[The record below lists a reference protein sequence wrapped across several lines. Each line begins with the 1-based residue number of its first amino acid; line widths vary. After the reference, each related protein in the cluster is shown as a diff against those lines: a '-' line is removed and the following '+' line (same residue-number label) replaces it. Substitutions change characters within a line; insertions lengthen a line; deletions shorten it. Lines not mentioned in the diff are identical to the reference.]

1 MTRGKHT
8 SKSAERIWKNKP
20 NVSSSE
26 RIKSRGGGTEREIS
40 PVRRTRLQ
48 EPQNDTLR
56 VEAKP
61 AEGRSMTGTAQVV
74 VVEEEEEE
82 EEVVEVVV
90 EARNVGT
97 QIAMGH
103 TVRSGSRAMPMPA
116 NG

>member
-1 MTRGKHT
+1 MLSQILVEHWALHA
-8 SKSAERIWKNKP
+8 AEML
-20 NVSSSE
+20 VDAVA
-26 RIKSRGGGTEREIS
+26 GGLL
-40 PVRRTRLQ
+40 V
-48 EPQNDTLR
+48 
-56 VEAKP
+56 
-61 AEGRSMTGTAQVV
+61 VV

-82 EEVVEVVV
+82 EVEVVV

>member
-20 NVSSSE
+20 NVSSTE
-26 RIKSRGGGTEREIS
+26 RIKSRGGGTERESS

-56 VEAKP
+56 VETKP
-61 AEGRSMTGTAQVV
+61 AEGRSMTGTAQV
-74 VVEEEEEE
+74 
-82 EEVVEVVV
+82 VVV

-116 NG
+116 TG

>member
-26 RIKSRGGGTEREIS
+26 RIKSRGGGTERENS

-74 VVEEEEEE
+74 VEE
-82 EEVVEVVV
+82 EEVEEVV

-116 NG
+116 TG

>member
-20 NVSSSE
+20 NVSSTE
-26 RIKSRGGGTEREIS
+26 RIKSRGGGTERESS

-56 VEAKP
+56 VETKP

-82 EEVVEVVV
+82 EEEEVV

-116 NG
+116 TG

>member
-20 NVSSSE
+20 NVSSTE
-26 RIKSRGGGTEREIS
+26 RIKSRGGGTERESS

-56 VEAKP
+56 VETKP

-74 VVEEEEEE
+74 VVEEEEE
-82 EEVVEVVV
+82 VV

-116 NG
+116 TG